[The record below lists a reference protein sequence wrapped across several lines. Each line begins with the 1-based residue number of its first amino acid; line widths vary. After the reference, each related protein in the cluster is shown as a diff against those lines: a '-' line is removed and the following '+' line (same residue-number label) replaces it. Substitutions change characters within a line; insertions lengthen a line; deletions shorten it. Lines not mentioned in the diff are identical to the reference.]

1 MRTWKLLF
9 SIHTSWC
16 QIFYNSIV
24 YLYIRPCSTC
34 AMKNV
39 STLVNG
45 PSVESDPFGLPNSRN
60 AWRCRSVNAHSG
72 VCLNFNHRINSIYFF
87 INYREGRVS
96 HFSFVRID
104 GGVKHLERK
113 SGRCLPI
120 QDFIKSVMSSVRS
133 SDIVRARIPIPNS
146 ATTRFGFEV
155 FPSQAKFRYEF
166 SC

>member
-1 MRTWKLLF
+1 
-9 SIHTSWC
+9 
-16 QIFYNSIV
+16 
-24 YLYIRPCSTC
+24 
-34 AMKNV
+34 MKKV

-60 AWRCRSVNAHSG
+60 ACRWRSVKAHSG
-72 VCLNFNHRINSIYFF
+72 VCLNLNHHINNIYCV

-96 HFSFVRID
+96 HFSFVRMD

-120 QDFIKSVMSSVRS
+120 QDFIKSVMSSVTS
-133 SDIVRARIPIPNS
+133 NDIVRARIPIPNS

-155 FPSQAKFRYEF
+155 FPSQAKSRYES